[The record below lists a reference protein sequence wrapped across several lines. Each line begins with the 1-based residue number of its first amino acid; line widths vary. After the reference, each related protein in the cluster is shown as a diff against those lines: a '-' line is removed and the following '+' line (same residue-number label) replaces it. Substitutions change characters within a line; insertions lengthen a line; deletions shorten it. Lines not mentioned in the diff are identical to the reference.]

1 MSPSFVKEKLY
12 NLELSFKSFFL
23 QKNSHFVDG
32 IFAND
37 FCQKPN
43 PIVKTQKLFSS
54 VLTIISNAYVED
66 QNEIQVKI
74 ILI

>member
-1 MSPSFVKEKLY
+1 M
-12 NLELSFKSFFL
+12 
-23 QKNSHFVDG
+23 DG

-37 FCQKPN
+37 FCQKPE

-66 QNEIQVKI
+66 QSEIQVKI